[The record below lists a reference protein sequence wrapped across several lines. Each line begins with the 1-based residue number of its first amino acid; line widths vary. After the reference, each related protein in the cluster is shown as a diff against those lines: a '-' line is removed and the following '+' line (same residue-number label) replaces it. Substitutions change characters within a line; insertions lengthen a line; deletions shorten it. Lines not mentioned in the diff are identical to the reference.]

1 MRSIIGSGDT
11 VRVEEVPDNEL
22 FKLLPVDLPISIS
35 VNDLHVGGN
44 VGGRWLK
51 ALVHSPIAVHQPL
64 CYFNSLAHS
73 VAVTVVSLDYFSI

>member
-1 MRSIIGSGDT
+1 MWSISGSGDA
-11 VRVEEVPDNEL
+11 VRVEKIPDNEL
-22 FKLLPVDLPISIS
+22 FKLLPVDLPIPIS
-35 VNDLHVGGN
+35 VNDLDVGGN

-73 VAVTVVSLDYFSI
+73 VAITVISLNYFSI